1 MLSASLYQG
10 HYAGNHKLLNI
21 NGDIYTQYA
30 GAAGMLLHTIRN
42 VCVTNDHG
50 YVPSVL
56 ITIEFCSYRLITGFV
71 T

>member
-30 GAAGMLLHTIRN
+30 GAAGMLLHTHQFEIISWKDIIFIAEREIKEP
-42 VCVTNDHG
+42 G
-50 YVPSVL
+50 
-56 ITIEFCSYRLITGFV
+56 
-71 T
+71 